1 MALQKDKATE
11 EVLAVALLRRKRA
24 LEQWYSDTQSNDESA
39 RDRAGAR
46 LQLQL
51 HLRGERKGTNKFTQ
65 SGLTIN
71 QNGTREQVS
80 SQQTS
85 LRSVKSQL
93 AISERYLRNGFAD
106 RAIRGLSKSWYLGPV
121 SLELMLQRVE
131 WDEIEDFLDLPTHQ
145 LCGATTS
152 QTRFGFVPGL
162 SAIGSKPPVRAP
174 KAPVTHT
181 ALTKFTVSNEN
192 PKRQDTAAT
201 GTGTSV
207 VKNTSLDKQ
216 EEADLQVSRAASDA
230 HLIIWRQHRYFIL
243 NRCIASGE
251 VFSAISLKL
260 VLQKKAFEHQ
270 ARLEIKV
277 QAAHRITEN
286 MVAHEHLPSTCNEK
300 YKNTYVGIHSR
311 GLWELTSTQL
321 WKDLEGATCWDQ
333 ARWTPGGHMYIHT
346 VDGLSTIYIDIGRR
360 TFDIVAVALPKHI
373 HTQPISCKLRCFE
386 TKSDVSVNLTFLAK
400 GFVKVH
406 MPALAIIQLDS
417 GCKILPLMETVVELV
432 GAHMDGSD

>member
-1 MALQKDKATE
+1 MASQKDKATD

-24 LEQWYSDTQSNDESA
+24 LEQWYTDAQSNDESA

-51 HLRGERKGTNKFTQ
+51 HLRGERKATNKFTQ
-65 SGLTIN
+65 SGFTIN

-80 SQQTS
+80 SHQTS
-85 LRSVKSQL
+85 LRSAKSQL
-93 AISERYLRNGFAD
+93 AISERNLRNGFAD
-106 RAIRGLSKSWYLGPV
+106 RTLRGLSKSWYLGPV

-131 WDEIEDFLDLPTHQ
+131 WDVIEDFPDLPAHQ
-145 LCGATTS
+145 LCGAATS
-152 QTRFGFVPGL
+152 QTRFGFVSGL
-162 SAIGSKPPVRAP
+162 SAIGSKPPAHVT
-174 KAPVTHT
+174 KAPVTQT
-181 ALTKFTVSNEN
+181 ALPKVTVSNEN
-192 PKRQDTAAT
+192 PKRQDTAAN

-216 EEADLQVSRAASDA
+216 EEADLQVSRATSDA
-230 HLIIWRQHRYFIL
+230 HLSIWRQHRYFIL
-243 NRCIASGE
+243 DRCIASGE

-260 VLQKKAFEHQ
+260 ALQKKALEHQ

-277 QAAHRITEN
+277 QAAHRLTEN
-286 MVAHEHLPSTCNEK
+286 MVAHDDLPSTCNEK
-300 YKNTYVGIHSR
+300 YKNTYAGIHSR
-311 GLWELTSTQL
+311 GLWELASTQL
-321 WKDLEGATCWDQ
+321 WKDLGGPTCWDQ

-360 TFDIVAVALPKHI
+360 TFDIVAVALPKRI

-386 TKSDVSVNLTFLAK
+386 TKSDVPVNLTFLAN

-406 MPALAIIQLDS
+406 IPALAIIPPDS
-417 GCKILPLMETVVELV
+417 GCKILPLMGTVVELV
-432 GAHMDGSD
+432 GTHMDGSE